1 MSSSADPAP
10 DRDAAWA
17 LWEAVAHLRVRDGA
31 VVHVSRAATAELEC
45 DASAMIG
52 PLAALGTSLEG
63 VEWDDVL
70 AGNAVATVR
79 LGSELSHHTVRL
91 RHLGCVGDE
100 TWIELRS
107 IEGSSDVEATDEF
120 AESDEQAALRG
131 DLRLAIARGDLTL
144 HYQPI
149 VPLREGLERGYES
162 LARWDH
168 PTRGMINAKEF
179 LDLAEFSGLTV
190 ELGHELLRLAC
201 DDQRTWIADD
211 DAFVSVNVSA
221 SQLDDRAAA
230 SSFMERMR
238 RRGVS
243 TRQIAIEV
251 PEAAFADGSVVQHN
265 LGVFRDAGVRIFLDD
280 VGVHDPTLSDLDEVP
295 VDGFKIDVTVVS
307 PEVDE
312 ELVGRIV
319 EIARRSRIRTVA
331 VGVETA
337 AQLDAL
343 TRLGVDYAQG
353 YLLGR
358 PMRTPTSTTLP

>member
-1 MSSSADPAP
+1 
-10 DRDAAWA
+10 
-17 LWEAVAHLRVRDGA
+17 
-31 VVHVSRAATAELEC
+31 
-45 DASAMIG
+45 MIG
-52 PLAALGTSLEG
+52 PLTAVGTGLDG
-63 VEWDDVL
+63 VEWDDLL
-70 AGNAVATVR
+70 AGDTVARVR
-79 LGSELSHHTVRL
+79 LGPELDHHTVRL
-91 RHLGCVGDE
+91 RHLGVVGDE

-107 IEGSSDVEATDEF
+107 IEGSGDVVATG
-120 AESDEQAALRG
+120 ESDERAALRG
-131 DLRLAIARGDLTL
+131 DLRNAIARGDLTL

-149 VPLREGLERGYES
+149 VPLRDGLERGYES

-168 PTRGMINAKEF
+168 STRGMIDAKEF

-221 SQLDDRAAA
+221 GQLNDRDAAP
-230 SSFMERMR
+230 SFMDRMR

-251 PEAAFADGSVVQHN
+251 PEAAFAEGPVVQRN

-280 VGVHDPTLSDLDEVP
+280 VGVHDPTLGDLDEVP
-295 VDGFKIDVTVVS
+295 VDGFKIDVS
-307 PEVDE
+307 IIGPEVDE

-319 EIARRSRIRTVA
+319 EIARRSRVRTVA
-331 VGVETA
+331 VGVETS
-337 AQLDAL
+337 AQLDAV
-343 TRLGVDYAQG
+343 TRLGVDDAQG